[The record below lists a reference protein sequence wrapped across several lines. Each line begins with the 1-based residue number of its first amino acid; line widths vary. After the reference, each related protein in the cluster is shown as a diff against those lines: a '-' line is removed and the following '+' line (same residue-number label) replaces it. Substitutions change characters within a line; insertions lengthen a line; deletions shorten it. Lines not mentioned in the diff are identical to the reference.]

1 MEANSKEPEANSKSK
16 ETQREDDPANA
27 LNAEWHAKHAER
39 PPHEA
44 DEPSADLEAIAKL
57 ATTFAMARFPREEA
71 RRRVAAALAA
81 LIGGSYVD
89 VTGSKLT
96 EALAPFAVP
105 FIKVS
110 EGGQAP

>member
-1 MEANSKEPEANSKSK
+1 MV
-16 ETQREDDPANA
+16 TEDG
-27 LNAEWHAKHAER
+27 AE
-39 PPHEA
+39 
-44 DEPSADLEAIAKL
+44 LEAIAKL
-57 ATTFAMARFPREEA
+57 ATSFASARFPRAEA

-96 EALAPFAVP
+96 EALAPF
-105 FIKVS
+105 IKGS

>member
-1 MEANSKEPEANSKSK
+1 MAIFKEPNYQELN
-16 ETQREDDPANA
+16 DHVNA

-57 ATTFAMARFPREEA
+57 ATAFATARFPREEA

-105 FIKVS
+105 FVKGS
-110 EGGQAP
+110 EGEQAP